1 MPGKRSFRSGDRN
14 PSPYDDQ
21 RPRPSRARLILPAAA
36 GTIFAAWFTAALH
49 NTLALVLGAVLMG
62 SVLYGVVYPAVWS
75 HRRKRRRA
83 ARRVLRDLLRWT
95 LGRL

>member
-1 MPGKRSFRSGDRN
+1 MAGNRAPRDGDRN
-14 PSPYDDQ
+14 PNPRDDQ
-21 RPRPSRARLILPAAA
+21 SLRPSRARLILPATA
-36 GTIFAAWFTAALH
+36 GTILAAWLTAALH
-49 NTLALVLGAVLMG
+49 SGLMLVVGAILTA

-75 HRRKRRRA
+75 RCPRRRRA